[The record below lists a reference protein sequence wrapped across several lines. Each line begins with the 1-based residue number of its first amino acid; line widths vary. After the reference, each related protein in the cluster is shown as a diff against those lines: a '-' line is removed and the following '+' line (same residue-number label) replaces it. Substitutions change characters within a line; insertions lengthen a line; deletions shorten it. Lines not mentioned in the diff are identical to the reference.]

1 MISKTAIIHKN
12 VILGKNCLIEDYVII
27 GTKGSKLKTI
37 IGDNAIIRSHS
48 VIYAGNIIGNN
59 FSTGNKTN
67 IRENNQIGD
76 DVSIGT
82 HSVVEHHVKIAD
94 RVRIHSQVFI
104 PEYTILEHDSWLGP
118 HVVITN
124 AKYPKSKNAK
134 KDLKGAYIKSFAI
147 VGANSTLLPGI
158 TIGNRTLVGAGS
170 VVVRDVS
177 DGCVVAGN
185 PAKLINKI
193 ENLPYI

>member
-1 MISKTAIIHKN
+1 MISKTAVVYKN
-12 VILGKNCLIEDYVII
+12 VILGKNCTVEDYAII

-37 IGDNAIIRSHS
+37 IGDNAIIRSHT
-48 VIYAGNIIGNN
+48 VIYAGNVIGNN
-59 FSTGNKTN
+59 FSTGNKAN
-67 IRENNQIGD
+67 IRENNQIGN

-82 HSVVEHHVKIAD
+82 NSVIEHHIRIGD

-118 HVVITN
+118 NVVITN
-124 AKYPKSKNAK
+124 AKYPKSKNIK
-134 KDLKGAYIKSFAI
+134 KNLKSAYVKSFAI
-147 VGANSTLLPGI
+147 LGANATLLPGI
-158 TIGNRTLVGAGS
+158 TIGSRALVGAGS
-170 VVVRDVS
+170 VVVRDIP

-185 PAKLINKI
+185 PAKVINKI